1 MAIPNRNISLRG
13 LRTFC
18 VAAAHESFR
27 TAADEL
33 FITASAVSH
42 QIKNLEQELGQKLF
56 DRGNRDLRLTEAGQ
70 SLYADVHPLIQKIH
84 TVAGRFSSAISRSSL
99 RVSVQPFFASE
110 IFVPRL
116 AEFALEHPEIDI
128 TVETSDES
136 SEKHPTLSD
145 ASIRIFKDPPAN
157 LSADSLLPLRLVV
170 AGSPE
175 FQRKLKIKNREI
187 VSEFPIIVHDSR
199 PKAWKKWA
207 RAADVNVP
215 PDSRKIRLD
224 SMITIVRAAER
235 GLGAALIPT
244 KLSDAWFDSGALV
257 RLFEQEL
264 PTRDC
269 YYLVSTHSAGAE
281 KNVQLFR
288 NWVLKNLGDD
298 R

>member
-18 VAAAHESFR
+18 VAAGHESFR

-33 FITASAVSH
+33 FVTASAVSH

-56 DRGNRDLRLTEAGQ
+56 DRSNRDLRLTEAGQ
-70 SLYADVHPLIQKIH
+70 SLYSDVHPLIQKIH
-84 TVAGRFSSAISRSSL
+84 TVADRFASAKSRSSL

-110 IFVPRL
+110 LFVPRL
-116 AEFALEHPEIDI
+116 PEFASEHPKIDI
-128 TVETSDES
+128 KVETSDES

-145 ASIRIFKDPPAN
+145 ASIRIFKDPPAS

-170 AGSPE
+170 AGSPD
-175 FQRKLKIKNREI
+175 FHRDLKVKNREI
-187 VSEFPIIVHDSR
+187 VSEFPIIVHDNR

-207 RAADVNVP
+207 RSADIKLP
-215 PDSRKIRLD
+215 TDSRNIRLD
-224 SMITIVRAAER
+224 SMIAIVRAAER

-244 KLSDAWFDSGALV
+244 RLSDSWFKSGALIQ
-257 RLFEQEL
+257 LFDEEL
-264 PTRDC
+264 VTSDC
-269 YYLVSTHSAGAE
+269 YYLVSTHSAAGE

-288 NWVLKNLGDD
+288 DWVLKIFGSNT
-298 R
+298 

>member
-1 MAIPNRNISLRG
+1 MAIANRNISLRG

-18 VAAAHESFR
+18 VAAGHESFR

-42 QIKNLEQELGQKLF
+42 QIKNLEQELGKKLF
-56 DRGNRDLRLTEAGQ
+56 DRSSRDLSLTEAGQ
-70 SLYADVHPLIQKIH
+70 SLYADVQPLIQKLQSV
-84 TVAGRFSSAISRSSL
+84 TGRFASDKSRSSL

-110 IFVPRL
+110 LFVPRL
-116 AEFALEHPEIDI
+116 PEFASEHPEIDI
-128 TVETSDES
+128 QVETSDES

-170 AGSPE
+170 AGSPA
-175 FQRKLKIKNREI
+175 FQRELKVNNQEI
-187 VSEFPIIVHDSR
+187 VSEFPLIVHDNR
-199 PKAWKKWA
+199 PNAWKRWERSAGIKL
-207 RAADVNVP
+207 P

-224 SMITIVRAAER
+224 SMSAIVRAAER

-257 RLFEQEL
+257 RLFEEEL
-264 PTRDC
+264 ATKDC
-269 YYLVSTHSAGAE
+269 YYLVSTHSAAAE

-288 NWVLKNLGDD
+288 NWVLQIFVGD